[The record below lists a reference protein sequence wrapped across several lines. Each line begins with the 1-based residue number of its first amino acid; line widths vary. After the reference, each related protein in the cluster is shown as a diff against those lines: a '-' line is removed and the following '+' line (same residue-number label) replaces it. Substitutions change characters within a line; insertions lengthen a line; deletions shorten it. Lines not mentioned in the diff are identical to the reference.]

1 MKRSEYAKLLTELSA
16 DLKSSV
22 ENIKQEL
29 SNAKSLYTR
38 TKSYVENAQ
47 SIVDKITNEE
57 TGLDKVLTN
66 AQTTESKITEL
77 KNSADTHLKSITDGL
92 DSIKL
97 HITEME
103 TAYTKFTELNGKI
116 TNEETGLDKVLT
128 NAQTTESKIT
138 ELKNSA
144 DTHLKSITDGL
155 DSIKLHI
162 TEMETAYTKFTEL
175 NGKITNEETGLDA
188 ILTQSVSL
196 KSDIEANRDTSVTI
210 FKEISKLKDTASG
223 YTTDLKKMSET
234 AKQTIGKITE
244 NHKESEDLKNK
255 INSIWNISSQRLHA
269 NYFDA
274 RQKFLAKTAI
284 TWLVL
289 FVVMFVLTLVLGDK
303 YITPLVKIIESGE
316 KEITQVVT
324 FETLLIR
331 LGLVTPSILATIYC
345 LNQFSHERRLH
356 EQYAFKAV
364 SMLSVESSIE
374 LLIRSLSRN
383 DKATDKD
390 NRIVSFAVT
399 TLESIYKDPIDST
412 KHSWLFRGGNKL
424 LEMSVEMN
432 ESMGEIK
439 SDIDQIKDITLKNKT

>member
-57 TGLDKVLTN
+57 TGLDAV
-66 AQTTESKITEL
+66 
-77 KNSADTHLKSITDGL
+77 
-92 DSIKL
+92 
-97 HITEME
+97 
-103 TAYTKFTELNGKI
+103 
-116 TNEETGLDKVLT
+116 
-128 NAQTTESKIT
+128 
-138 ELKNSA
+138 
-144 DTHLKSITDGL
+144 
-155 DSIKLHI
+155 
-162 TEMETAYTKFTEL
+162 
-175 NGKITNEETGLDA
+175 
-188 ILTQSVSL
+188 LTQSVSL